1 MRFLRRLRCGW
12 KGTALLGLCWLVANL
27 GCSTAAETGDLT
39 NRFGFTGPEI
49 FPIDNDISLLHV
61 ADLNGDGL
69 NDLVVVNNDRS
80 KINLLYNQTGHTN
93 QTVAV
98 TGEKR
103 ELNELP
109 PDARF
114 RIDSIASEKRISSL
128 AVTDLNGDGRPDI
141 AYYGDPKEL
150 VVQYNQGTN
159 NWSAPVR
166 WPIDDGQLTPNALT
180 TGDLNGD
187 GRPDLVL
194 LGESCIYFLPQNAD
208 HTLGEPQKIPFT
220 GSVKAVQVL
229 DIDGDGRSDLLLVNW
244 ESDFPFRFRLQDR
257 EGQLGPEIY
266 FTLPRV
272 RSYIADN
279 LEENKETQ
287 VITIAQNSGRAE
299 ISHFI
304 RKPAA
309 NLGGTF
315 QQGQFSVLPLNRT
328 DKPRRG
334 MVWGDI
340 NGDGRPDLLVA
351 EPDSGQISVYLQEAD
366 GNLAAP
372 HKFSTLT
379 GISDIAVAD
388 WDGDG
393 KPEIFLLSTDER
405 RVGVTQ
411 LDDKQRL
418 PFPTLIPMDGKPLA
432 LAVGTLAPG
441 AKPVLAVILDQDGKR
456 VLLTR
461 TADGTT
467 KTQKLSDSFKSNPV
481 SLTFQD
487 VNQDGLPDLVV
498 LIPYEKIKVLLQVPG
513 KDFDEEDVAPPGGT
527 LDQPWLASADVD
539 GDGKP
544 ELLLPQKNF
553 LRAVVL
559 KPEANAGTEDKRPG
573 WVFQVKDQINGT
585 GSNSRLIGAAA
596 VPKGTNAVPSLF
608 LLDAE
613 RKTLTLCERDAA
625 GAWQVVRNLQLPL
638 FTDFSGISL
647 APLALGG
654 GAVNS
659 VALLAQNA
667 VAWQALHGD
676 VWDFASMDGYE
687 TPIKDGYLNDV
698 MTGDLDN
705 DGRKDLVFLETSRN
719 YLDLVVFNKEHKL
732 VPANRWQVFEERTF
746 RSRRSD
752 LPEPREAQV
761 ADVTGD
767 KKNDLIIIVHDRIL
781 VYPQE

>member
-229 DIDGDGRSDLLLVNW
+229 DIDGDGRNDLLLVNW

-340 NGDGRPDLLVA
+340 NGDGRSDLLVA

-418 PFPTLIPMDGKPLA
+418 PFPTLIPMEGKPLA

-498 LIPYEKIKVLLQVPG
+498 LIPYEKIKVLLQ
-513 KDFDEEDVAPPGGT
+513 
-527 LDQPWLASADVD
+527 
-539 GDGKP
+539 
-544 ELLLPQKNF
+544 
-553 LRAVVL
+553 
-559 KPEANAGTEDKRPG
+559 
-573 WVFQVKDQINGT
+573 
-585 GSNSRLIGAAA
+585 
-596 VPKGTNAVPSLF
+596 
-608 LLDAE
+608 
-613 RKTLTLCERDAA
+613 
-625 GAWQVVRNLQLPL
+625 
-638 FTDFSGISL
+638 
-647 APLALGG
+647 
-654 GAVNS
+654 
-659 VALLAQNA
+659 
-667 VAWQALHGD
+667 
-676 VWDFASMDGYE
+676 
-687 TPIKDGYLNDV
+687 
-698 MTGDLDN
+698 
-705 DGRKDLVFLETSRN
+705 
-719 YLDLVVFNKEHKL
+719 
-732 VPANRWQVFEERTF
+732 
-746 RSRRSD
+746 
-752 LPEPREAQV
+752 
-761 ADVTGD
+761 
-767 KKNDLIIIVHDRIL
+767 
-781 VYPQE
+781 